1 MQSNPLSA
9 KPGRPASASLRLP
22 GTGDTQTW
30 SSVAKFLHWLVAA
43 LIVAQ
48 FALGWLASG
57 WRDSSTKLDL
67 FVWHKSTGMLI
78 LALVVL
84 RLLWRLRHPAPAL
97 PADMPGWE
105 RRAAHASHALLYLI
119 MIAMPLT
126 GWIDTSAAGIP
137 FRIYWE
143 IPVPAI
149 AAADDRTADL
159 AGFAHISLGIAFAAL
174 LVLHVA
180 AALRHH
186 FIKRD
191 DVLKRMLPERKTPR

>member
-1 MQSNPLSA
+1 
-9 KPGRPASASLRLP
+9 
-22 GTGDTQTW
+22 
-30 SSVAKFLHWLVAA
+30 
-43 LIVAQ
+43 LILAQ
-48 FALGWLASG
+48 FALGWLAST
-57 WRDSSTKLDL
+57 WQPSPTKLDL

-78 LALVVL
+78 FALVLL

-105 RRAAHASHALLYLI
+105 RGAAHASHALLYLI

-126 GWIDTSAAGIP
+126 GWITNSAAGIP
-137 FRIYWE
+137 LRIYWL

-149 AAADDRTADL
+149 AGTDEHTADL
-159 AGFAHISLGIAFAAL
+159 AAFAHFSLGLAFAAL

-186 FIKRD
+186 FVRRN
-191 DVLKRMLPERKTPR
+191 DVLKRMLPARKTPR